1 MKERFGLIAGAVYER
16 LMDQYSDDSILP
28 DVAPIFVPG
37 HPCYEEY
44 ARMYDACSRIRQKL
58 GDDHDLEIV
67 IDALLRHGKI
77 LALEMF
83 CYGAVYGMDDA
94 FEACSEVSL
103 VDGRTDQHTSS

>member
-1 MKERFGLIAGAVYER
+1 
-16 LMDQYSDDSILP
+16 
-28 DVAPIFVPG
+28 
-37 HPCYEEY
+37 
-44 ARMYDACSRIRQKL
+44 MYDACSRIRQKL

-83 CYGAVYGMDDA
+83 CYGAVYGVDDA